1 MQTFPR
7 VHNSMHNFIVYKYKS
22 HRPLASRKGRHPC
35 PSPYRGLTRAVAQ
48 ESPHV
53 TSGSTGA
60 RIEHLGATADPRKH
74 PYGWVVAGYGCGH
87 SRLARLHSSQDPRAA
102 RRAAGGP
109 RESAVCTSCFPWA
122 ASRLRAASARQI
134 SWPTH
139 QNQPQD
145 PPGGAASAAG
155 VPYSATA
162 TAFGAKKGE
171 SESSL

>member
-1 MQTFPR
+1 M
-7 VHNSMHNFIVYKYKS
+7 HNSMHNFIVYKIQGSY
-22 HRPLASRKGRHPC
+22 RPLASRKGRHPC

-60 RIEHLGATADPRKH
+60 RIEHLGATADPRNR
-74 PYGWVVAGYGCGH
+74 PEASLWLGSGWLQLWAH
-87 SRLARLHSSQDPRAA
+87 SRLARLHSSRDPRAA

>member
-53 TSGSTGA
+53 TSGSTEA
-60 RIEHLGATADPRKH
+60 RIASGSYRRPPEASLWLGS
-74 PYGWVVAGYGCGH
+74 GWLQLWAH
-87 SRLARLHSSQDPRAA
+87 SRLARLHSSRDPRAA